1 MKLDNIFRITPVSY
15 MKLGS
20 TVERTTVAFSVSLNA
35 RLLHVK
41 TGAPA
46 PVAACFFVKFYDIN
60 GKLVEEQIVEWYEVI
75 AAYKLNGLSAEAS
88 VLALNN
94 LVASFISGS
103 TEEKLAA
110 VDQYAA
116 MNGLSVLP
124 IIEQVPFFYEPLQY
138 GEPGYVDP
146 NPDAPVIS

>member
-15 MKLGS
+15 KKLGS
-20 TVERTTVAFSVSLNA
+20 TVERTAVAFSVSLNA
-35 RLLHVK
+35 RLLNVT

-46 PVAACFFVKFYDIN
+46 PVTACFFIKFYDID
-60 GKLVEEQIVEWYEVI
+60 GKLVEEQIVEWYQVM
-75 AAYKLNGLSAEAS
+75 AAYRANGLSTDAS
-88 VLALNN
+88 ILALNN
-94 LVASFISGS
+94 LVAAFISGS

-110 VDQYAA
+110 VDQYAS

-124 IIEQVPFFYEPLQY
+124 IAQQVPFYFAPLQY

-146 NPDAPVIS
+146 NPEAPTV